1 MREHAGTKQG
11 FLVYRHACGEGQ
23 HSAAEAACPS
33 RIRTL
38 AATTDRTREAEAER
52 KMRQPSPE
60 MAVIGQWTWW

>member
-38 AATTDRTREAEAER
+38 AATTDRTREAER